1 MLQSINNDV
10 FLQCIGSLMISSKN
24 NIFAFIQQY
33 FKLLTEIGNTSMR
46 NVAVFQNLF
55 TKVVKV
61 VSDAFP
67 V

>member
-1 MLQSINNDV
+1 
-10 FLQCIGSLMISSKN
+10 MISSKN

-33 FKLLTEIGNTSMR
+33 FKLLTEIENTSMR
-46 NVAVFQNLF
+46 NVAAFQNSF